1 MRVVPNMTVLVPCD
15 PIEMKKAVFAA
26 AEINGP
32 VYIRV
37 ARPVCD
43 CITEED
49 TPFVVGKANIM
60 REDGNDVAIVA
71 TGLMIPEAL
80 KAADLLAA
88 DGIKATAVSYTH
100 LEVYKRQVPFSQR
113 KHRKMIRKGV

>member
-1 MRVVPNMTVLVPCD
+1 MTVLVPCD

-88 DGIKATAVSYTH
+88 DGIKATVVNVHTIKPFDAETIAAVAA
-100 LEVYKRQVPFSQR
+100 K
-113 KHRKMIRKGV
+113 